1 MSLLTSVFDIKGKDL
16 VARMYR
22 SVFTP
27 DNIDRILSERYK
39 LGVPKFE
46 RLLELSSIHWHH
58 VS

>member
-1 MSLLTSVFDIKGKDL
+1 MLTGVFDIQRKDL

-27 DNIDRILSERYK
+27 DNIDRVLLERYK
-39 LGVPKFE
+39 LRVPRFE
-46 RLLELSSIHWHH
+46 RLLEMSSIHWHH